1 MSSEEALSNI
11 IDNINQFIESNN
23 ERTQVLE
30 GERTCT
36 RFLIE
41 RMNED
46 LVRLKIKPHEDD
58 YVTQL
63 RMLHNKVDI
72 ITNKTNE
79 MKADYQQQY
88 DKLEAMLIKIII
100 TLKHT

>member
-1 MSSEEALSNI
+1 MSSEKALSNI
-11 IDNINQFIESNN
+11 LDNINQFIKSNN

-46 LVRLKIKPHEDD
+46 LVRLKMKSHDDD
-58 YVTQL
+58 YATQL
-63 RMLHNKVDI
+63 RMLHNKIDI
-72 ITNKTNE
+72 LTNKLNE
-79 MKADYQQQY
+79 
-88 DKLEAMLIKIII
+88 IIV